1 MFVAIS
7 EYLLDADEVDRLRPD
22 HKAWL
27 AEASDAGRLLVSG
40 RQNPPSG
47 GVLVFHAEDR
57 EEADAFIATDPYVVG
72 GAARYELTEFTPR
85 QGTFAPRT

>member
-7 EYLLDADEVDRLRPD
+7 EYLLDAAEVDRLRPD

-27 AEASDAGRLLVSG
+27 AEAKDAGRLLVSG
-40 RQNPPSG
+40 RQSPPTG

-57 EEADAFIATDPYVVG
+57 QEADAFIATDPYVAG
-72 GAARYELTEFTPR
+72 GAARYELTEFAAG
-85 QGTFAPRT
+85 QGRT